1 MDATLSH
8 NTHSQKRLYQ
18 LGTVVYVLIIVLH
31 GTYFRAR
38 AASDVPTVD
47 WYVMARLVMCSIGF
61 ILGLRMIPR
70 RIARGF
76 GFKVSLCYV
85 LATSISAITSPYR
98 GTVIGYCILL
108 TGAYFLMLGLV
119 YAAENP
125 AQLERLERLWWVTIS
140 ILIAKDV
147 ATFILL
153 PGLHPVSESGGSR
166 WGMGVTHA
174 NQISMYA
181 GIAFWLSFS
190 EHKAK
195 MPALLWTIRGFLFLV
210 MIQAVSRVSLTAWLL
225 AGFCYSFYANK
236 NYIRRFVLI
245 PASIAIVAFFML
257 NLSLGAGWSN
267 RIEHYATRG
276 QSKEGLSSFTGRTR
290 IWRHVVRKVPQSPL
304 IGHGYGVS
312 RLTMGSIPGWDFRP
326 SHCHNEYLE
335 ISFNTGL
342 LGLASFLGMLLYSS
356 RWLRRHTMLRHAFS
370 RDTVIH
376 AACVVTML
384 LLASMFE
391 DRIGS
396 KLSPIQPLFFLYLLA
411 LDRTDDFSMRSAQ
424 RNLNVGE

>member
-1 MDATLSH
+1 MCSALSS
-8 NTHSQKRLYQ
+8 NTYSQKRLYQ
-18 LGTVVYVLIIVLH
+18 LGTVVYVSILVLH
-31 GTYFRAR
+31 GTYFRTRTAE
-38 AASDVPTVD
+38 DIPTVD
-47 WYVMARLVMCSIGF
+47 WYVMARLAMCSIGF
-61 ILGLRMIPR
+61 ILGLRLIPR
-70 RIARGF
+70 HVAWGF

-85 LATSISAITSPYR
+85 LSTLISATTSPYR

-108 TGAYFLMLGLV
+108 TGAYLLMIGLV

-181 GIAFWLSFS
+181 GIAFWLSFRGQ
-190 EHKAK
+190 KAK
-195 MPALLWTIRGFLFLV
+195 KPGIVWLTRGFLFLV
-210 MIQAVSRVSLTAWLL
+210 MIQAVSRVSLMAWLL
-225 AGFCYSFYANK
+225 AGFCYSFYANR
-236 NYIRRFVLI
+236 NYIRRLVLI
-245 PASIAIVAFFML
+245 PASIAILAFFML
-257 NLSLGAGWSN
+257 NLSLEAGWSN
-267 RIEHYATRG
+267 RIANYATRG
-276 QSKEGLSSFTGRTR
+276 QDKEGLSSFTGRTR

-312 RLTMGSIPGWDFRP
+312 RLTMGPISGWDFRP
-326 SHCHNEYLE
+326 SHCHNEFLE
-335 ISFNTGL
+335 VSFNTGM
-342 LGLASFLGMLLYSS
+342 LGLASFLGMLVYSS

-370 RDTVIH
+370 RDTAIH
-376 AACVVTML
+376 AACVITML

-411 LDRTDDFSMRSAQ
+411 LDRADDFSMRSAQ
-424 RNLNVGE
+424 RNLTEGE

>member
-1 MDATLSH
+1 
-8 NTHSQKRLYQ
+8 
-18 LGTVVYVLIIVLH
+18 
-31 GTYFRAR
+31 
-38 AASDVPTVD
+38 
-47 WYVMARLVMCSIGF
+47 
-61 ILGLRMIPR
+61 
-70 RIARGF
+70 
-76 GFKVSLCYV
+76 
-85 LATSISAITSPYR
+85 
-98 GTVIGYCILL
+98 
-108 TGAYFLMLGLV
+108 MLGLV

-125 AQLERLERLWWVTIS
+125 LQLEHLEKLWWMTIS

-174 NQISMYA
+174 NQISMFA

-190 EHKAK
+190 QNKAK
-195 MPALLWTIRGFLFLV
+195 IPGFLWIIRGFLFLV

-225 AGFCYSFYANK
+225 AGFCYSFYSNK
-236 NYIRRFVLI
+236 NYIRRYVLI
-245 PASIAIVAFFML
+245 PASIAIVSFFML
-257 NLSLGAGWSN
+257 SLSLGAGWSN

-276 QSKEGLSSFTGRTR
+276 QDKEGLSSFTGRTR

-312 RLTMGSIPGWDFRP
+312 RLTMGPISGWDFRP

-342 LGLASFLGMLLYSS
+342 LGLASFLGMLFYSS
-356 RWLRRHTMLRHAFS
+356 RWLRRHTTLRRAFPK
-370 RDTVIH
+370 DTTIH
-376 AACVVTML
+376 AACVITML

-411 LDRTDDFSMRSAQ
+411 LDRTDDFSMQSIQ
-424 RNLNVGE
+424 QNTIGGE

>member
-1 MDATLSH
+1 MCSALSP
-8 NTHSQKRLYQ
+8 NACSQKRLYQ
-18 LGTVVYVLIIVLH
+18 ISTVVYVSILVLH
-31 GTYFRAR
+31 GTYFRTRVAVE
-38 AASDVPTVD
+38 VPTVD
-47 WYVMARLVMCSIGF
+47 WYVMARLAMCSIGF
-61 ILGLRMIPR
+61 ILGLRLTPR
-70 RIARGF
+70 HIARGF
-76 GFKVSLCYV
+76 GFKVSLCYI
-85 LATSISAITSPYR
+85 LATVVSATTSPYR

-108 TGAYFLMLGLV
+108 TGAYFLMTGLV

-125 AQLERLERLWWVTIS
+125 SQLERLERLWWVTIS

-153 PGLHPVSESGGSR
+153 PGLHPISESGGSR

-174 NQISMYA
+174 NQISMFA
-181 GIAFWLSFS
+181 GIAFWLSFRGQ
-190 EHKAK
+190 KAK
-195 MPALLWTIRGFLFLV
+195 KPGIVWFIRGFLLLV

-225 AGFCYSFYANK
+225 AGFCYSFYANR
-236 NYIRRFVLI
+236 NYIRRFVLF
-245 PASIAIVAFFML
+245 PASIALLAFFML
-257 NLSLGAGWSN
+257 SLSLEFSWSS
-267 RIEHYATRG
+267 RVESYVTRR

-312 RLTMGSIPGWDFRP
+312 RLTMGPISGWDFRP
-326 SHCHNEYLE
+326 SHCHNEFLE

-342 LGLASFLGMLLYSS
+342 LGLASFLGMLVYSS
-356 RWLRRHTMLRHAFS
+356 RWLRQHKILRCAFS
-370 RDTVIH
+370 RDTAIH
-376 AACVVTML
+376 AACVTTML

-411 LDRTDDFSMRSAQ
+411 LDRAEDFSRRSAQ
-424 RNLNVGE
+424 WKLSGGG